1 MRSLGFT
8 GKARCVRMHRMS
20 TDYNSLAL
28 EIRQMVDANLMP
40 GEEII
45 WKGKQGAAPSRNRT
59 LTIFSVAALAIV
71 LLLCLY
77 VAINTM
83 NGPVLAVMIFIII
96 AVLVAILDIILVYRN
111 FSQTAVVLTNYRAI
125 KAYRKVHSYRLHGT
139 GYKGITDV
147 KITNRKQDG
156 TADVIFYYIDG
167 RTGHRGWGF
176 LSMDNPEEIRD
187 IVLKRKQEEE
197 APATLPVPETP
208 VWDKLSDGQREWF
221 ANAMQEG
228 ESPVWACTPAG
239 SVKAARGKGKVTFYA
254 LSSKRALVF
263 NQQGTVIEEYPLHI
277 NMMQDHEVNANGG
290 GKLVLAYDVKDMSDF
305 SRQHEQGFLHLR
317 NVAEVENILA
327 TLQKQQG

>member
-1 MRSLGFT
+1 M
-8 GKARCVRMHRMS
+8 
-20 TDYNSLAL
+20 
-28 EIRQMVDANLMP
+28 EIRQMVDDNLMP

-45 WKGKQGAAPSRNRT
+45 WKGRQGAAPSRNRM
-59 LTIFSVAALAIV
+59 LTIFSVVALALV
-71 LLLCLY
+71 LALCLY
-77 VAINTM
+77 VAIVTQ
-83 NGPVLAVMIFIII
+83 NGPVMAVMIFLII
-96 AVLVAILDIILVYRN
+96 AELVGIMDIILVYRN
-111 FSQTAVVLTNYRAI
+111 FSQTAVVLTNYRVI

-147 KITNRKQDG
+147 KINNRKPDG

-187 IVLKRKQEEE
+187 IVLKRKQEEVI
-197 APATLPVPETP
+197 PATLPVPESP
-208 VWDKLSDGQREWF
+208 AWDKLSDNQREWF
-221 ANAMQEG
+221 SNAMQEG

-239 SVKAARGKGKVTFYA
+239 SVKAARGKGKITFYA

-263 NQQGTVIEEYPLHI
+263 NQQGTIIEEYPLHV
-277 NMMQDHEVNANGG
+277 NVMQDHEVNATGG
-290 GKLVLAYDVKDMSDF
+290 GKLVLDYDVKDMSDF

-327 TLQKQQG
+327 KLQPQQ

>member
-1 MRSLGFT
+1 
-8 GKARCVRMHRMS
+8 MS

-28 EIRQMVDANLMP
+28 EIRQMVDANMMP

-45 WKGKQGAAPSRNRT
+45 WKGRQGAAPSRNRS
-59 LTIFSVAALAIV
+59 LTIFSVATLAIV
-71 LLLCLY
+71 LALCLY
-77 VAINTM
+77 VAIATP
-83 NGPVLAVMIFIII
+83 NGQVLAVMIFLMIG
-96 AVLVAILDIILVYRN
+96 VLVAILDIILIYRN

-125 KAYRKVHSYRLHGT
+125 KAYRKIHSYRLHGT

-147 KITNRKQDG
+147 KITNRKPDG

-176 LSMDNPEEIRD
+176 LSMEAPEEIRE

-197 APATLPVPETP
+197 IPATLPVPESP
-208 VWDKLSDGQREWF
+208 AWDKLSDNQREWLSK
-221 ANAMQEG
+221 AMQEG

-239 SVKAARGKGKVTFYA
+239 SVKAARGKGKITFYA
-254 LSSKRALVF
+254 LSNKRALVF
-263 NQQGTVIEEYPLHI
+263 NQQGSVIEEYPLHV
-277 NMMQDHEVNANGG
+277 NMMQDHETNASGG
-290 GKLVLAYDVKDMSDF
+290 GKLVLDYDVKDMSDF

-327 TLQKQQG
+327 KLQPQA

>member
-1 MRSLGFT
+1 
-8 GKARCVRMHRMS
+8 MS
-20 TDYNSLAL
+20 TDYNSLAM
-28 EIRQMVDANLMP
+28 EIRQMVDDNLMP

-45 WKGKQGAAPSRNRT
+45 WKGKQGAAPCRNRM
-59 LTIFSVAALAIV
+59 LTIFSVVALV
-71 LLLCLY
+71 LVLALCLY
-77 VAINTM
+77 VAIVTQ
-83 NGPVLAVMIFIII
+83 NGPVMAVMIFLII
-96 AVLVAILDIILVYRN
+96 AELVGIMDIILVYRN
-111 FSQTAVVLTNYRAI
+111 FSQTAVVLTNYRVI

-147 KITNRKQDG
+147 KINNRKPDG

-187 IVLKRKQEEE
+187 IVLKRKQEEVT
-197 APATLPVPETP
+197 PATLPVLESPA
-208 VWDKLSDGQREWF
+208 WDKLSDNQREWF
-221 ANAMQEG
+221 SNAMQEG

-239 SVKAARGKGKVTFYA
+239 SVKAARGKGKITFYA

-263 NQQGTVIEEYPLHI
+263 NQQGTIIEEYPLHV
-277 NMMQDHEVNANGG
+277 NMMQDHEVNATGG
-290 GKLVLAYDVKDMSDF
+290 GKLVLDYDVKDMSDF

-327 TLQKQQG
+327 KLQPQQ

>member
-1 MRSLGFT
+1 M
-8 GKARCVRMHRMS
+8 
-20 TDYNSLAL
+20 

-45 WKGKQGAAPSRNRT
+45 WKGRQGAAPSRNRT
-59 LTIFSVAALAIV
+59 LAIFSVAALVLV

-77 VAINTM
+77 VAIRPDCGGPTM
-83 NGPVLAVMIFIII
+83 AVMIFLII
-96 AVLVAILDIILVYRN
+96 AELVAILDIILVYRN

-125 KAYRKVHSYRLHGT
+125 KAYRKVHSYRIHGT

-147 KITNRKQDG
+147 KVTNRKPDG

-176 LSMDNPEEIRD
+176 LSMDKPEEIRD

-197 APATLPVPETP
+197 IPATLPVPESP
-208 VWDKLSDGQREWF
+208 AWDKLSDNQREWLSK
-221 ANAMQEG
+221 AMQEG
-228 ESPVWACTPAG
+228 ESPVWASTPAG

-254 LSSKRALVF
+254 LSNKRALVF
-263 NQQGTVIEEYPLHI
+263 NQQGSVIEEYPLHV
-277 NMMQDHEVNANGG
+277 NMMQDHETNANGG
-290 GKLVLAYDVKDMSDF
+290 GKLVLAYEVKDMSDF

-327 TLQKQQG
+327 KLQPQQ

>member
-1 MRSLGFT
+1 
-8 GKARCVRMHRMS
+8 MS
-20 TDYNSLAL
+20 TDYNSLAM
-28 EIRQMVDANLMP
+28 EIRQMVDADLMP

-45 WKGKQGAAPSRNRT
+45 WKGKQGAAPSRNRM
-59 LTIFSVAALAIV
+59 LTIFSVVALALV
-71 LLLCLY
+71 LTLCLY
-77 VAINTM
+77 VAIVTQ
-83 NGPVLAVMIFIII
+83 NGPVMAVMIFLII
-96 AVLVAILDIILVYRN
+96 AELVGIMDIILVYRN
-111 FSQTAVVLTNYRAI
+111 FSQTAVVLTNYRVI

-147 KITNRKQDG
+147 KINNRKPDG

-187 IVLKRKQEEE
+187 IVLKRKQEEVI
-197 APATLPVPETP
+197 PATLPVLESPA
-208 VWDKLSDGQREWF
+208 WDKLSDNQREWF
-221 ANAMQEG
+221 SNAMQEG

-239 SVKAARGKGKVTFYA
+239 SVKAARGKGKITFYA

-263 NQQGTVIEEYPLHI
+263 NQQGTIIEEYPLHV
-277 NMMQDHEVNANGG
+277 NVMQDHEVNATGG
-290 GKLVLAYDVKDMSDF
+290 GKLVLDYDVKDMSDF

-327 TLQKQQG
+327 KLQPQR

>member
-1 MRSLGFT
+1 M
-8 GKARCVRMHRMS
+8 
-20 TDYNSLAL
+20 
-28 EIRQMVDANLMP
+28 EIRQMVDADLMP

-45 WKGKQGAAPSRNRT
+45 WKGKQGAAPSRNRM
-59 LTIFSVAALAIV
+59 LTIFSVVALALV
-71 LLLCLY
+71 LTLCLY
-77 VAINTM
+77 VAIVTQ
-83 NGPVLAVMIFIII
+83 NGPVMAVMIFLII
-96 AVLVAILDIILVYRN
+96 AELVGIMDIILVYRN
-111 FSQTAVVLTNYRAI
+111 FSQTAVVLTNYRVI

-147 KITNRKQDG
+147 KINNRKPDG

-187 IVLKRKQEEE
+187 IVLKRKQEEVI
-197 APATLPVPETP
+197 PATLPVLESPA
-208 VWDKLSDGQREWF
+208 WDKLSDNQREWF
-221 ANAMQEG
+221 SNAMQEG

-239 SVKAARGKGKVTFYA
+239 SVKAARGKGKITFYA

-263 NQQGTVIEEYPLHI
+263 NQQGTIIEEYPLHV
-277 NMMQDHEVNANGG
+277 NVMQDHEVNATGG
-290 GKLVLAYDVKDMSDF
+290 GKLVLDYDVKDMSDF

-327 TLQKQQG
+327 KLQPQR

>member
-1 MRSLGFT
+1 
-8 GKARCVRMHRMS
+8 MS
-20 TDYNSLAL
+20 TDYNSLAM
-28 EIRQMVDANLMP
+28 EIRQMVDDNLMP

-45 WKGKQGAAPSRNRT
+45 WKGRQGAAPSRNRM
-59 LTIFSVAALAIV
+59 LTIFSVVSLVLVLA
-71 LLLCLY
+71 LCLY
-77 VAINTM
+77 VAIVTQ
-83 NGPVLAVMIFIII
+83 NGPVMAVMIFLII
-96 AVLVAILDIILVYRN
+96 AELVGIMDIILVYRN
-111 FSQTAVVLTNYRAI
+111 FSQTAVVLTNYRVI

-147 KITNRKQDG
+147 KINNRKPDG

-187 IVLKRKQEEE
+187 IVLKRKQEEVT
-197 APATLPVPETP
+197 PATLPVPESP
-208 VWDKLSDGQREWF
+208 AWDKLSDNQREWF
-221 ANAMQEG
+221 SNAMQEG

-239 SVKAARGKGKVTFYA
+239 SVKAARGKGKITFYA

-263 NQQGTVIEEYPLHI
+263 NQQGTIIEEYPLHV
-277 NMMQDHEVNANGG
+277 NMMQDHEVNATGG
-290 GKLVLAYDVKDMSDF
+290 GKLVLDYDVKDMSDF

-327 TLQKQQG
+327 KLQPQQ